1 MRSWS
6 YHLLALFVVLCWGMT
21 LVSSKVLLNFGMQ
34 PWALVELR
42 SVLAYGILIFLA
54 PMQLYSGTMRGEI
67 TVALLGLTSIPLFFG
82 LQTLALEHGT
92 VSATASLIAM
102 GPLLSGLLAM
112 AALSTWKL
120 HWMTFLGICTAAT
133 GTFLLYFDNAVLQD
147 LPRLGFYFGLAA
159 AAAYAVYS
167 LVLRALADLPA
178 LFVMRKS
185 TGYGILGA
193 LPFYLNEQR
202 TDAAILFEVPAAG
215 ANLVFLALAATVIG
229 YTLWHK
235 AEQEIG
241 AAGTRWYTYLSPVV
255 GIIGGLWFLNEEM
268 SYIGVMG
275 AGMILCGV
283 ICAQTGLV
291 RVAAEMAKRW

>member
-82 LQTLALEHGT
+82 LQTLALEHGV
-92 VSATASLIAM
+92 VSTTASLIAM

-112 AALSTWKL
+112 AALRTWKL

-147 LPRLGFYFGLAA
+147 LPRLG
-159 AAAYAVYS
+159 YS

-193 LPFYLNEQR
+193 LPFYLNEQP
-202 TDAAILFEVPAAG
+202 TDAAILFEVPVAG

-241 AAGTRWYTYLSPVV
+241 ASGTRWYTYLSPAV

-275 AGMILCGV
+275 VGMILCGV
-283 ICAQTGLV
+283 VCAQTGLV

>member
-82 LQTLALEHGT
+82 LQTLALEHGV
-92 VSATASLIAM
+92 VSTTASLIAM

-112 AALSTWKL
+112 AALRTWKL

-133 GTFLLYFDNAVLQD
+133 GTFRFTLTTPFC
-147 LPRLGFYFGLAA
+147 RTCRGLGFI
-159 AAAYAVYS
+159 S
-167 LVLRALADLPA
+167 
-178 LFVMRKS
+178 
-185 TGYGILGA
+185 A
-193 LPFYLNEQR
+193 LPQPLPTPCIHWSYERLLICPPFSSCASPR
-202 TDAAILFEVPAAG
+202 ATASWGRCLF
-215 ANLVFLALAATVIG
+215 T
-229 YTLWHK
+229 
-235 AEQEIG
+235 
-241 AAGTRWYTYLSPVV
+241 
-255 GIIGGLWFLNEEM
+255 
-268 SYIGVMG
+268 
-275 AGMILCGV
+275 
-283 ICAQTGLV
+283 
-291 RVAAEMAKRW
+291 

>member
-82 LQTLALEHGT
+82 LQTLALEHGV
-92 VSATASLIAM
+92 VSTTASLIAM

-112 AALSTWKL
+112 AALRTWKL

-147 LPRLGFYFGLAA
+147 LPRLGFYLGLAA

-167 LVLRALADLPA
+167 LVILASFLP
-178 LFVMRKS
+178 LFFFH
-185 TGYGILGA
+185 
-193 LPFYLNEQR
+193 P
-202 TDAAILFEVPAAG
+202 
-215 ANLVFLALAATVIG
+215 
-229 YTLWHK
+229 
-235 AEQEIG
+235 
-241 AAGTRWYTYLSPVV
+241 
-255 GIIGGLWFLNEEM
+255 
-268 SYIGVMG
+268 
-275 AGMILCGV
+275 
-283 ICAQTGLV
+283 
-291 RVAAEMAKRW
+291 

>member
-1 MRSWS
+1 
-6 YHLLALFVVLCWGMT
+6 
-21 LVSSKVLLNFGMQ
+21 
-34 PWALVELR
+34 
-42 SVLAYGILIFLA
+42 
-54 PMQLYSGTMRGEI
+54 
-67 TVALLGLTSIPLFFG
+67 
-82 LQTLALEHGT
+82 
-92 VSATASLIAM
+92 
-102 GPLLSGLLAM
+102 
-112 AALSTWKL
+112 
-120 HWMTFLGICTAAT
+120 MTFLGICTAAT

-147 LPRLGFYFGLAA
+147 LPRLGFYLGLAA

-193 LPFYLNEQR
+193 LPFYLNEQP
-202 TDAAILFEVPAAG
+202 TDAAILFEVPVAG

-241 AAGTRWYTYLSPVV
+241 ASGTRWYTYLSPAV

-275 AGMILCGV
+275 VGMILCGV
-283 ICAQTGLV
+283 VCAQTGLV

>member
-82 LQTLALEHGT
+82 LQTLALEHGV
-92 VSATASLIAM
+92 VSTTASLIAM

-112 AALSTWKL
+112 AALRTWKL

-147 LPRLGFYFGLAA
+147 LPRLGFYLGLAA

-178 LFVMRKS
+178 FSSCASPRATAS
-185 TGYGILGA
+185 WGA
-193 LPFYLNEQR
+193 AFYLNEQP
-202 TDAAILFEVPAAG
+202 TDAAHSL
-215 ANLVFLALAATVIG
+215 
-229 YTLWHK
+229 
-235 AEQEIG
+235 
-241 AAGTRWYTYLSPVV
+241 
-255 GIIGGLWFLNEEM
+255 
-268 SYIGVMG
+268 
-275 AGMILCGV
+275 
-283 ICAQTGLV
+283 
-291 RVAAEMAKRW
+291 